1 MATSKSLLVVVLEIN
16 KSLFASK
23 SNSPKSLN
31 SFANAIVAFLKSH
44 HLLNRDNRS
53 MTIAC
58 GNNEAEFLAQEN
70 YDSTTY
76 ATFSSSLAS
85 RIEKFGT
92 SGGGGL
98 GSAVSMALCHIQKY
112 VFSFFFSFERS
123 DPVMNLHIRFTRSTK
138 KNPDLRSRILV
149 IRTFEDF
156 SSQYVSLMN
165 SIFCAQKFNV
175 IIDSC
180 ILNSSDSAMMQQAS
194 HATGGIYHRVREDN
208 RPILVQYLLAVFS
221 SDPHVRQK
229 LLMPRARLVDYR
241 ASCFCHSK
249 LVNQGYVCAVCL
261 SVFCE
266 QPKSKC
272 PTCGVSIGGTD
283 VSSS

>member
-16 KSLFASK
+16 KSLFVSK

-85 RIEKFGT
+85 RIEKFGA

-98 GSAVSMALCHIQKY
+98 GSAMSMALCHIQKY
-112 VFSFFFSFERS
+112 VFYFFANVRPYENLRTPHQVDKKESRS
-123 DPVMNLHIRFTRSTK
+123 AFQNISGSYIRRF
-138 KNPDLRSRILV
+138 LI
-149 IRTFEDF
+149 
-156 SSQYVSLMN
+156 
-165 SIFCAQKFNV
+165 
-175 IIDSC
+175 
-180 ILNSSDSAMMQQAS
+180 
-194 HATGGIYHRVREDN
+194 
-208 RPILVQYLLAVFS
+208 
-221 SDPHVRQK
+221 
-229 LLMPRARLVDYR
+229 
-241 ASCFCHSK
+241 
-249 LVNQGYVCAVCL
+249 
-261 SVFCE
+261 
-266 QPKSKC
+266 
-272 PTCGVSIGGTD
+272 
-283 VSSS
+283 

>member
-16 KSLFASK
+16 KSLFVSK

-58 GNNEAEFLAQEN
+58 GNNRAEFLAQEN

-112 VFSFFFSFERS
+112 VFSFLFF
-123 DPVMNLHIRFTRSTK
+123 V
-138 KNPDLRSRILV
+138 
-149 IRTFEDF
+149 RTFRPRDELTYTFHQVDKKESRPTIKNF
-156 SSQYVSLMN
+156 SN
-165 SIFCAQKFNV
+165 SYIRRFFISVCFF
-175 IIDSC
+175 D
-180 ILNSSDSAMMQQAS
+180 
-194 HATGGIYHRVREDN
+194 E
-208 RPILVQYLLAVFS
+208 QYLLCTEIQRHHRF
-221 SDPHVRQK
+221 
-229 LLMPRARLVDYR
+229 LY
-241 ASCFCHSK
+241 
-249 LVNQGYVCAVCL
+249 
-261 SVFCE
+261 
-266 QPKSKC
+266 
-272 PTCGVSIGGTD
+272 T
-283 VSSS
+283 

>member
-85 RIEKFGT
+85 RIEKFGA

-98 GSAVSMALCHIQKY
+98 GSAMSMALCHIQKY
-112 VFSFFFSFERS
+112 VFYFFRTSAR
-123 DPVMNLHIRFTRSTK
+123 VNL
-138 KNPDLRSRILV
+138 
-149 IRTFEDF
+149 RTFQQVNKKE
-156 SSQYVSLMN
+156 SR
-165 SIFCAQKFNV
+165 
-175 IIDSC
+175 
-180 ILNSSDSAMMQQAS
+180 SAFQNIS
-194 HATGGIYHRVREDN
+194 GSYI
-208 RPILVQYLLAVFS
+208 
-221 SDPHVRQK
+221 
-229 LLMPRARLVDYR
+229 
-241 ASCFCHSK
+241 
-249 LVNQGYVCAVCL
+249 
-261 SVFCE
+261 
-266 QPKSKC
+266 
-272 PTCGVSIGGTD
+272 
-283 VSSS
+283 